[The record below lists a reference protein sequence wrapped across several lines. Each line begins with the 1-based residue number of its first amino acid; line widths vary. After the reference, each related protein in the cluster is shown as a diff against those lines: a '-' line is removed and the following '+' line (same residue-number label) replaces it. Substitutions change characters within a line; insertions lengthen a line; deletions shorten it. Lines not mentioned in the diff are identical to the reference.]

1 MKRFSMLSLL
11 AVLVIAGCNVN
22 SNAAH
27 TVQYEVTGS
36 AATANITYLD
46 ENGAVKNV
54 TGASIPWDYY
64 FTAVSGASVSVS
76 ATVTGVL
83 TPTVTIYE
91 GTFGRPKLV
100 FQTSTSVTTATAS
113 GTL

>member
-1 MKRFSMLSLL
+1 MRRSAVSLL

-27 TVQYEVTGS
+27 TVQYEVTGP

-46 ENGAVKNV
+46 ANGAVKNV
-54 TGASIPWDYY
+54 TGAAIPWEYY
-64 FTAVSGASVSVS
+64 FTAMGGASVSVS
-76 ATVTGVL
+76 ATLTGVL

-91 GTFGRPKLV
+91 GTFGRPKSV
-100 FQTSTSVTTATAS
+100 FQTSTSATTAAAS